1 MWIENSLIIIN
12 NKKLEIK
19 IIDLIRRVRWIKFN
33 QWYRRIKNLILE
45 SLKKL

>member
-12 NKKLEIK
+12 NKKLEVK
-19 IIDLIRRVRWIKFN
+19 IIDFIRRVRWIKSN
-33 QWYRRIKNLILE
+33 QWYRKIKNLILI